1 MRNKAKSRRQ
11 KAKGNW
17 IRVILGL
24 RPRPAALHRIGRS
37 PARMCAGTFFEFL
50 AHPSAFILVCALA
63 ACGAAQGAD
72 FPTRPIR
79 LIVPFPPGGSNDIVA
94 RLIGAHLTERLG
106 KSVVVDNRGGAG
118 GRIGYETAAAS
129 LPDGHTLLIIS
140 AAYAFTP
147 ALHKLNFDADKA
159 FVPVA
164 MIGTGANALAV
175 FPGLGANSVKELV
188 AIAKAKPGQL
198 HYASAGFGSFQHLGS
213 ELFRVMAGINIVNVP
228 FKGGG
233 PATLA
238 VVAGQAQISIG
249 SLIQTLPHVRPGRLK
264 LLGTGGLKRV
274 AIVPDVPT
282 ISEAGV
288 PGYEA
293 FNWWGVVAPAGTPA
307 AVTKRLY
314 SEITAIVASR
324 EVQKWFVTEGA
335 ESVNKTPEEF
345 RKLIASEI
353 VKWGK
358 VVKEAGIKAEF

>member
-1 MRNKAKSRRQ
+1 VAVWLALSCFPVALSFIAQ
-11 KAKGNW
+11 
-17 IRVILGL
+17 
-24 RPRPAALHRIGRS
+24 AA
-37 PARMCAGTFFEFL
+37 EKY
-50 AHPSAFILVCALA
+50 
-63 ACGAAQGAD
+63 
-72 FPTRPIR
+72 PTRPIR

-129 LPDGHTLLIIS
+129 LPDCHTLLIVS
-140 AAYAFTP
+140 VAYAFTP
-147 ALHKLNFDADKA
+147 ALHKLTFDPVKS

-188 AIAKAKPGQL
+188 AMAKARPGQL

-213 ELFRVMAGINIVNVP
+213 ELFRIMAGINIVNVP

-238 VVAGQAQISIG
+238 VVAGQTQISIG

-293 FNWWGVVAPAGTPA
+293 FNWWGVVAPAGTPT

-314 SEITAIVASR
+314 SEITAIVASQD
-324 EVQKWFVTEGA
+324 VQKWFTAEGA
-335 ESVNKTPEEF
+335 EAVNKTPEEF

-358 VVKEAGIKAEF
+358 IVKEAGIKAEF

>member
-1 MRNKAKSRRQ
+1 MRDEGKKRTVTVRGAAR
-11 KAKGNW
+11 
-17 IRVILGL
+17 I
-24 RPRPAALHRIGRS
+24 AALI
-37 PARMCAGTFFEFL
+37 
-50 AHPSAFILVCALA
+50 VLA
-63 ACGAAQGAD
+63 APSFTAIAAETY
-72 FPTRPIR
+72 PTRPIR
-79 LIVPFPPGGSNDIVA
+79 MIVPFPPGGSNDIVG

-118 GRIGYETAAAS
+118 GRIGYETAATA
-129 LPDGHTLLIIS
+129 LPDGHTLLVVS
-140 AAYAFTP
+140 VAYAFTP
-147 ALHKLNFDADKA
+147 AVHKLTFDPVKS

-164 MIGTGANALAV
+164 LIGTGANALAV

-188 AIAKAKPGQL
+188 AMAKAKPGQL
-198 HYASAGFGSFQHLGS
+198 NYASAGFGSFQHLGS

-274 AIVPDVPT
+274 SIVPDVPT

-314 SEITAIVASR
+314 SEITAIVASPD
-324 EVQKWFVTEGA
+324 VQKWFATEGA
-335 ESVNKTPEEF
+335 EAVNKTPEEF
-345 RKLIASEI
+345 RQLIASEI

>member
-1 MRNKAKSRRQ
+1 MPLAVR
-11 KAKGNW
+11 
-17 IRVILGL
+17 ILGPSL
-24 RPRPAALHRIGRS
+24 GRAA
-37 PARMCAGTFFEFL
+37 AWL
-50 AHPSAFILVCALA
+50 ALGCLPIVLSFSALA
-63 ACGAAQGAD
+63 AEKY
-72 FPTRPIR
+72 PTRPIR
-79 LIVPFPPGGSNDIVA
+79 LIVPFPPGGSNDIVG
-94 RLIGAHLTERLG
+94 RLIGVHLTERLG

-118 GRIGYETAAAS
+118 GRIGYETAAAA
-129 LPDGHTLLIIS
+129 LPDGHTLLVVS

-147 ALHKLNFDADKA
+147 ALHKLTFDPIKS

-164 MIGTGANALAV
+164 LIGTGANALAV

-188 AIAKAKPGQL
+188 AMAKAKPGQL
-198 HYASAGFGSFQHLGS
+198 NYASAGFGTFQHLGS
-213 ELFRVMAGINIVNVP
+213 ELFRIMAGINIVNVP

-274 AIVPDVPT
+274 AVVPDVPT

-293 FNWWGVVAPAGTPA
+293 FNWWGIVAPAGTPA
-307 AVTKRLY
+307 AVTQRLH
-314 SEITAIVASR
+314 SEITAIVASQD
-324 EVQKWFVTEGA
+324 VQKWFATEGA
-335 ESVNKTPEEF
+335 EAVNKTPEEF

-358 VVKEAGIKAEF
+358 VVKEAGLKAEF

>member
-1 MRNKAKSRRQ
+1 VAAS
-11 KAKGNW
+11 
-17 IRVILGL
+17 IVLGA
-24 RPRPAALHRIGRS
+24 PYVNAVAAE
-37 PARMCAGTFFEFL
+37 AW
-50 AHPSAFILVCALA
+50 
-63 ACGAAQGAD
+63 
-72 FPTRPIR
+72 PTRPIR

-94 RLIGAHLTERLG
+94 RLIGAHLTGRLE

-118 GRIGYETAAAS
+118 GRIGYETSAAA

-140 AAYAFTP
+140 VAYAFTP
-147 ALHKLNFDADKA
+147 ALHKLNFDAEKA
-159 FVPVA
+159 FVPIV
-164 MIGTGANALAV
+164 MIGTGVNALAV
-175 FPGLGANSVKELV
+175 YPGLGANSVKELL
-188 AIAKAKPGQL
+188 AMARAKPGQL
-198 HYASAGFGSFQHLGS
+198 NYASAGFGTFQHLGS
-213 ELFRVMAGINIVNVP
+213 ELFRVMAGIDIVNVP

-293 FNWWGVVAPAGTPA
+293 FNWWGIVAPAGTPA

-314 SEITAIVASR
+314 GDITAIVASP
-324 EVQKWFVTEGA
+324 EVQKWFTTEGA
-335 ESVNKTPEEF
+335 EAVNKTPEEF
-345 RKLIASEI
+345 RKLISSEI

-358 VVKEAGIKAEF
+358 VVKQAGIKAEF

>member
-1 MRNKAKSRRQ
+1 MPYSARIPGLS
-11 KAKGNW
+11 
-17 IRVILGL
+17 LGCS
-24 RPRPAALHRIGRS
+24 AAW
-37 PARMCAGTFFEFL
+37 L
-50 AHPSAFILVCALA
+50 ALGCLPVALSFNAQA
-63 ACGAAQGAD
+63 AEQY
-72 FPTRPIR
+72 PTRPIR

-94 RLIGAHLTERLG
+94 RLVGAHLTERLG

-129 LPDGHTLLIIS
+129 LPDGHTLLIVS

-147 ALHKLNFDADKA
+147 ALHKLTFDPVKS

-164 MIGTGANALAV
+164 LIGTGANALAV

-188 AIAKAKPGQL
+188 AMAKAKPGQL
-198 HYASAGFGSFQHLGS
+198 NYASAGFGTFQHLGS
-213 ELFRVMAGINIVNVP
+213 ELFRIMAGINIVNVP

-314 SEITAIVASR
+314 GEITAIVASPD
-324 EVQKWFVTEGA
+324 VQKWFATEGA
-335 ESVNKTPEEF
+335 EAVNKTPEEF

>member
-1 MRNKAKSRRQ
+1 MRKSHCLL
-11 KAKGNW
+11 AVAAS
-17 IRVILGL
+17 IVLGA
-24 RPRPAALHRIGRS
+24 PYVNAVAAE
-37 PARMCAGTFFEFL
+37 AW
-50 AHPSAFILVCALA
+50 
-63 ACGAAQGAD
+63 
-72 FPTRPIR
+72 PTRPIR

-94 RLIGAHLTERLG
+94 RLIGAHLTGRLE

-118 GRIGYETAAAS
+118 GRIGYETSAAA

-140 AAYAFTP
+140 VAYAFTP
-147 ALHKLNFDADKA
+147 ALHKLNFDAEKA
-159 FVPVA
+159 FVPIV
-164 MIGTGANALAV
+164 MIGTGVNALAV
-175 FPGLGANSVKELV
+175 YPGLGANSVKELL
-188 AIAKAKPGQL
+188 AMARAKPGQL
-198 HYASAGFGSFQHLGS
+198 NYASAGFGTFQHLGS
-213 ELFRVMAGINIVNVP
+213 ELFRVMAGIDIVNVP

-293 FNWWGVVAPAGTPA
+293 FNWWGIVAPAGTPA

-314 SEITAIVASR
+314 GEITAIVASP
-324 EVQKWFVTEGA
+324 EVQKWFTTEGA
-335 ESVNKTPEEF
+335 EAVNKTPEEF
-345 RKLIASEI
+345 RKLISSEI

-358 VVKEAGIKAEF
+358 VVKQAGIKAEF

>member
-1 MRNKAKSRRQ
+1 VAVWLALSCFPVALSFIAQ
-11 KAKGNW
+11 
-17 IRVILGL
+17 
-24 RPRPAALHRIGRS
+24 AA
-37 PARMCAGTFFEFL
+37 EKY
-50 AHPSAFILVCALA
+50 
-63 ACGAAQGAD
+63 
-72 FPTRPIR
+72 PTRPIR

-129 LPDGHTLLIIS
+129 LPDGHTLLIVS
-140 AAYAFTP
+140 VAYAFTP
-147 ALHKLNFDADKA
+147 ALHKLTFDPVKS

-188 AIAKAKPGQL
+188 AMAKARPGQL

-213 ELFRVMAGINIVNVP
+213 ELFRIMAGINIVNVP

-238 VVAGQAQISIG
+238 VVAGQTQISIG

-274 AIVPDVPT
+274 AIVPEVPT

-293 FNWWGVVAPAGTPA
+293 FNWWGVVAPAGTPT

-314 SEITAIVASR
+314 SEITAIVASQD
-324 EVQKWFVTEGA
+324 VQKWFTAEGA
-335 ESVNKTPEEF
+335 EAVNKTPEEF

-358 VVKEAGIKAEF
+358 IVKEAGIKAEF

>member
-1 MRNKAKSRRQ
+1 MRKSHCLL
-11 KAKGNW
+11 AVAAS
-17 IRVILGL
+17 IVLGA
-24 RPRPAALHRIGRS
+24 PYVNAVAAE
-37 PARMCAGTFFEFL
+37 AW
-50 AHPSAFILVCALA
+50 
-63 ACGAAQGAD
+63 
-72 FPTRPIR
+72 PTRPIR

-94 RLIGAHLTERLG
+94 RLIGAHLTGRLE

-118 GRIGYETAAAS
+118 GRIGYETSAAA

-140 AAYAFTP
+140 VAYAFTP
-147 ALHKLNFDADKA
+147 ALHKLNFDAEKA
-159 FVPVA
+159 FVPIV
-164 MIGTGANALAV
+164 MIGTGVNALAV
-175 FPGLGANSVKELV
+175 YPGLGANSVKELL
-188 AIAKAKPGQL
+188 AMARAKPGQL
-198 HYASAGFGSFQHLGS
+198 NYASAGFGTFQHLGS
-213 ELFRVMAGINIVNVP
+213 ELFRVMAGIDIVNVP

-293 FNWWGVVAPAGTPA
+293 FNWWGIVAPAGTPA

-314 SEITAIVASR
+314 GDITAIVASP
-324 EVQKWFVTEGA
+324 EVQKWLTTEGA
-335 ESVNKTPEEF
+335 EAVNKTPEEF
-345 RKLIASEI
+345 RKLISSEI

-358 VVKEAGIKAEF
+358 VVKQAGIKAEF

>member
-1 MRNKAKSRRQ
+1 MKKRYLAIS
-11 KAKGNW
+11 ALTL
-17 IRVILGL
+17 LGTMSM
-24 RPRPAALHRIGRS
+24 PAPAADAW
-37 PARMCAGTFFEFL
+37 PA
-50 AHPSAFILVCALA
+50 
-63 ACGAAQGAD
+63 
-72 FPTRPIR
+72 RPIR

-106 KSVVVDNRGGAG
+106 RSVVVDNRGGAG

-129 LPDGHTLLIIS
+129 HPDGHTLLIIS

-147 ALHKLNFDADKA
+147 ALHKLNFDPFKS

-164 MIGTGANALAV
+164 MIGTGANALAI
-175 FPGLGANSVKELV
+175 FPGLGVNSVKELV
-188 AIAKAKPGQL
+188 AMAKAKPGQL
-198 HYASAGFGSFQHLGS
+198 HYASAGFGTFQHLGS
-213 ELFRVMAGINIVNVP
+213 ELFRIMAGIDIVNVP

-293 FNWWGVVAPAGTPA
+293 FNWWGIVAPAGTPA
-307 AVTKRLY
+307 AVTARLHA
-314 SEITAIVASR
+314 EITAIVGSP
-324 EVQKWFVTEGA
+324 EVQKWFATEGA
-335 ESVNKTPEEF
+335 EAVNKTPEEF
-345 RKLIASEI
+345 SKLIASEI

-358 VVKEAGIKAEF
+358 VVKTAGIKAEF

>member
-1 MRNKAKSRRQ
+1 MRTTPSRRE
-11 KAKGNW
+11 KRHGLAMLALLL
-17 IRVILGL
+17 LGTI
-24 RPRPAALHRIGRS
+24 AAPVVQS
-37 PARMCAGTFFEFL
+37 QAY
-50 AHPSAFILVCALA
+50 
-63 ACGAAQGAD
+63 
-72 FPTRPIR
+72 PTRPIR

-129 LPDGHTLLIIS
+129 LPDGHTLLVIS
-140 AAYAFTP
+140 VAYAFTP
-147 ALHKLNFDADKA
+147 AVHKLNFD
-159 FVPVA
+159 PVKSFNPVS

-188 AIAKAKPGQL
+188 AMAKAKPGQL

-213 ELFRVMAGINIVNVP
+213 ELFRIMAGINIVNVP

-238 VVAGQAQISIG
+238 VVAGQTQISIG

-293 FNWWGVVAPAGTPA
+293 FNWWGIVTPTGTPA
-307 AVTKRLY
+307 AVTKRLN
-314 SEITAIVASR
+314 SEITAIVASQ

-335 ESVNKTPEEF
+335 EAVNKTPEEF